1 MGILEHTSNP
11 QNCIKSTNKIPE
23 YAREYKN
30 EYLYI
35 RGINKEFRY
44 ILNNLDDL
52 NSGLFESKRVNRIMT
67 IIKRYLRGVE
77 KGKLRDISGL
87 VFNEYEVDNIIK
99 IKENF
104 SMFKLRYDFCIE
116 GDDGFDPYPGFKEF
130 YDICESFY
138 NDIKFISDSDSDSE
152 SDREELDLSYTDS
165 DLEDFTNIVKS
176 LVSNSD

>member
-1 MGILEHTSNP
+1 MF
-11 QNCIKSTNKIPE
+11 IPE
-23 YAREYKN
+23 YARNYKK

-44 ILNNLDDL
+44 ILDKLDDL
-52 NSGLFESKRVNRIMT
+52 NSGLFESKRVSRIMQ

-77 KGKLRDISGL
+77 RGKLRDISGL
-87 VFNEYEVDNIIK
+87 VFNEYEVDNIIE

-138 NDIKFISDSDSDSE
+138 NDIKFISESE
-152 SDREELDLSYTDS
+152 SEGDIEELDLSYTDS
-165 DLEDFTNIVKS
+165 DLEDFTYILKS